1 MSHRCTECRRT
12 FVPAASAKTTPPGSE
27 TPAAKTT
34 QRVCGA
40 ACRAARD
47 RKLARARRRRDVEA
61 YRADE
66 QARQQAFRERR
77 AAGHAGASAPKSEI
91 SQDEVAVIV
100 ARVLEASRAT
110 LVREMRLILVRSGPR
125 AGEAVAGVTHEA
137 QAVSTRDG

>member
-1 MSHRCTECRRT
+1 
-12 FVPAASAKTTPPGSE
+12 VPAASAKTTPPGSE
-27 TPAAKTT
+27 APAARTT

-66 QARQQAFRERR
+66 QARQQACRERR
-77 AAGHAGASAPKSEI
+77 AVAAGHAGASAPKSSI

-110 LVREMRLILVRSGPR
+110 LVREVRLILVRSGPGS
-125 AGEAVAGVTHEA
+125 GEAMAGVTHEA
-137 QAVSTRDG
+137 RAVSARDG